1 MLIIE
6 LYKLFKQRQVY
17 YTFLGSLL
25 LVICLIIVAK
35 SGANLEVQIQ
45 TGSTID
51 LRPLIN
57 AYFVMGFTLTIGMPF
72 LLPLFVSLNTSNIFT
87 REFAE
92 GTLRTYLVRIGGRRK
107 IFITKV
113 FVNFIV
119 TILLIVFTGIV
130 SFSLGAIFFGT
141 EVKTFISPLLP
152 IPIPFSW
159 EDNFL
164 PAYLY
169 SGVCLLAIA
178 SLSVLWSVT
187 SGATGET
194 LLKTLST
201 VIILNVLSNIQKIRP
216 YLFTSYLDI
225 WSKAWNDPIPWAEM
239 NRGSLI
245 LFFYSLGFIALAYV
259 IFSRKDIVY

>member
-1 MLIIE
+1 MLIVE
-6 LYKLFKQRQVY
+6 LYKLFKQKQVY

-25 LVICLIIVAK
+25 LVVCLIIVVK
-35 SGANLEVQIQ
+35 SGANLEIQIQ

-72 LLPLFVSLNTSNIFT
+72 LLPLFVSLNTSNLFT
-87 REFAE
+87 REFSE
-92 GTLRTYLVRIGGRRK
+92 GTIRTYLVRIGGRKR
-107 IFITKV
+107 IFIAKV
-113 FVNFIV
+113 LVNFIV
-119 TILLIVFTGIV
+119 TIILVIFTGLV
-130 SFSLGAIFFGT
+130 SFSLGAIFFGLET
-141 EVKTFISPLLP
+141 KTFISPLLP

-159 EDNFL
+159 EYNFL

-178 SLSVLWSVT
+178 SLSVFWSVT

-201 VIILNVLSNIQKIRP
+201 VIILNVLSNLQKIRP
-216 YLFTSYLDI
+216 FLFTSYLDI

-239 NRGSLI
+239 NKGAII
-245 LFFYSLGFIALAYV
+245 LAVYSLGFIVSAYI

>member
-1 MLIIE
+1 MLAIE

-17 YTFLGSLL
+17 YTFFGAIL
-25 LVICLIIVAK
+25 LVVILIIVAK
-35 SGANLEVQIQ
+35 SGANLEIQLQ
-45 TGSTID
+45 TGSTVD

-92 GTLRTYLVRIGGRRK
+92 GTIKTYLVRIGGRKR
-107 IFITKV
+107 IFMAKVIVNIVIT
-113 FVNFIV
+113 F
-119 TILLIVFTGIV
+119 LLLSFTGVV
-130 SFSLGAIFFGT
+130 SFSLGALFFGT
-141 EVKTFISPLLP
+141 ETKTFISPLLP

-169 SGVCLLAIA
+169 SCICLVTIA
-178 SLSVLWSVT
+178 SLSVLWSVI
-187 SGATGET
+187 SNSTGET

-201 VIILNVLSNIQKIRP
+201 IILLNVLSNIQRIKP
-216 YLFTSYLDI
+216 FLFTSYLDI
-225 WSKAWNDPIPWAEM
+225 WSKAWSDPIPWAEL
-239 NRGSLI
+239 NRSSLI
-245 LFFYSLGFIALAYV
+245 LLLHSLGFIVLAYL
-259 IFSRKDIVY
+259 FFAQKDITC

>member
-1 MLIIE
+1 MLWIE
-6 LYKLFKQRQVY
+6 LYKLFKQKQVY

-25 LVICLIIVAK
+25 LVVILIIVAK
-35 SGANLEVQIQ
+35 SGANLEIHIQ

-72 LLPLFVSLNTSNIFT
+72 LLPLFVSLNTANIFT

-92 GTLRTYLVRIGGRRK
+92 GTIRTYLVRIGGRRK
-107 IFITKV
+107 IFIAKV
-113 FVNFIV
+113 MVNFII
-119 TILLIVFTGIV
+119 TFLLLLFTGIV
-130 SFSLGAIFFGT
+130 SFSLGALFFGT
-141 EVKTFISPLLP
+141 EAKTFISPLLP

-164 PAYLY
+164 PAYFY
-169 SGVCLLAIA
+169 SCVCLLTIA
-178 SLSVLWSVT
+178 SLSVLWSIT
-187 SGATGET
+187 SNSTGET

-201 VIILNVLSNIQKIRP
+201 VILLNVLSNIQRIKP

-225 WSKAWNDPIPWAEM
+225 WSKAWNDPIPWAEL
-239 NRGSLI
+239 NNGSLI
-245 LFFYSLGFIALAYV
+245 LLLHSLGFVILAYL
-259 IFSRKDIVY
+259 FFLRKDILC

>member
-1 MLIIE
+1 MLIAE

-25 LVICLIIVAK
+25 LVVALIIVAK
-35 SGANLEVQIQ
+35 SGANLEIQIQ
-45 TGSTID
+45 TGSNID

-57 AYFVMGFTLTIGMPF
+57 AYFVMGFTLTAGMPF

-87 REFAE
+87 REFSE
-92 GTLRTYLVRIGGRRK
+92 GTMRTYLVRVGGRRR
-107 IFITKV
+107 IFINKV
-113 FVNFIV
+113 MANFIITV
-119 TILLIVFTGIV
+119 LLVAFTGVI

-141 EVKTFISPLLP
+141 EAKTFISPLLP

-164 PAYLY
+164 PAYLC
-169 SGVCLLAIA
+169 SSVCLMTIA

-201 VIILNVLSNIQKIRP
+201 IIILSLFSNIQRVRP

-225 WSKAWNDPIPWAEM
+225 WNKAWSDPIPWAEL

-245 LFFYSLGFIALAYV
+245 LLLYSLAFLVIAYI
-259 IFSRKDIVY
+259 IFSRKDVLS